1 MENKKHIKRIIDP
14 YWVFGK
20 MALLLTLLLWGCEK
34 EVGWDMHTTKQPV
47 IVVEAMLTNEF
58 KIQELRLSYPV
69 EGMNDLPEPVSGAIV
84 SVSWR
89 QETVS
94 FAESDETPGT
104 YFSDHA
110 FAAAVETQYELNIET
125 DTLRFEAKTYMVAV
139 LPYNL
144 PVFNYRTDKD
154 LYNINWNNN
163 QYSPQE
169 QAMYEARINW
179 AHLPFYNH
187 PDSLSRA
194 RLNYYTLSTID
205 IGYVIF
211 PQDKEE
217 VLFPAGS
224 IAIISKFAVNEEYG
238 AYLRAFLSE
247 TQWRGNLFESA
258 PGNLPGNISNGGLG
272 YFSAC
277 AVIRDTL
284 VVQ

>member
-1 MENKKHIKRIIDP
+1 MENKKQIKRITNP
-14 YWVFGK
+14 YLVSGK
-20 MALLLTLLLWGCEK
+20 MALLLTLLLCGCEK
-34 EVGWDMHTTKQPV
+34 EAEWNIHATKQPV
-47 IVVEAMLTNEF
+47 IVVEAMLTNEY
-58 KIQELRLSYPV
+58 KIQELRLSHPV
-69 EGMNDLPEPVSGAIV
+69 EKMNDIPEPVTGAIV

-89 QETVS
+89 QETVG

-104 YFSDHA
+104 YFSEYA
-110 FAAAVETQYELNIET
+110 FAAAVETQYELSIEYE
-125 DTLRFEAKTYMVAV
+125 DMKFEAETFMVAV

-144 PVFNYRTDKD
+144 PVFNYRPQKG
-154 LYNINWNNN
+154 LYEINWNNS

-169 QAMYEARINW
+169 QAVYEARIGW
-179 AHLPFYNH
+179 THLPSYNH
-187 PDSLSRA
+187 PDSLSSA

-224 IAIISKFAVNEEYG
+224 IAIISKFAVNNDYG
-238 AYLRAFLSE
+238 AYLRAFLAE

-277 AVIRDTL
+277 AVMRDTL

>member
-1 MENKKHIKRIIDP
+1 MENKNQIKHRKVP
-14 YWVFGK
+14 HQVFGK
-20 MALLLTLLLWGCEK
+20 MVVFLTLIFMGCEK
-34 EVGWDMHTTKQPV
+34 EVDWKTHTATEPV

-58 KIQELRLSYPV
+58 KIQELRLSHPV
-69 EGMNDLPEPVSGAIV
+69 EKMNDIPEPVTGAIV

-104 YFSDHA
+104 YFSEHA
-110 FAAAVETQYELNIET
+110 FAAAVETQYELSIEYE
-125 DTLRFEAKTYMVAV
+125 DMKFEAETFMVAV

-144 PVFNYRTDKD
+144 PVFNYRPQKG
-154 LYNINWNNN
+154 LYEINWNNS

-169 QAMYEARINW
+169 QAVYEARIGW
-179 AHLPFYNH
+179 THLPSYNH

-194 RLNYYTLSTID
+194 RLNYYTLNTID
-205 IGYVIF
+205 IGYMIF
-211 PQDKEE
+211 PQDKQE

-224 IAIISKFAVNEEYG
+224 IAIISKFAVNNDYG
-238 AYLRAFLSE
+238 AYLRAFLAE